1 MGEWSDYFED
11 FPEENPANYVGNRF
25 DPQGAAALHAQEA
38 KVARESAELR
48 ATVKRMAE
56 EGRLRALEKQ
66 KQAAK

>member
-11 FPEENPANYVGNRF
+11 FPDENPANYVGDRF
-25 DPQGAAALHAQEA
+25 DPQGAAAQRAQEA